1 MVHLSRQLGAMPS
14 LRDSQFTI
22 VRLSSL
28 RKDADAALL
37 QALRDA
43 LNIIQLLCETSQLP
57 VPPGEEELTRVY
69 RQSRLA
75 QLRCVID
82 RSLDLLSEADDRIPN
97 LSQERICRFSAS
109 ASE

>member
-1 MVHLSRQLGAMPS
+1 MVHLSQQLGAFALLTRQPIHHREA
-14 LRDSQFTI
+14 LQCE
-22 VRLSSL
+22 
-28 RKDADAALL
+28 KDTDAALL

-82 RSLDLLSEADDRIPN
+82 RSLDLLSEAVDRIPN